1 MTRPIH
7 LVLFVKLWLIND
19 KNLYLSIWRN
29 WRINFCAEIS
39 LITWNKYTRIWE
51 KITVLFKF
59 SLSAIKELFWN
70 LRGVRRSCRPPPPPC
85 IRPWV
90 HPPNK
95 NVLLLTYEYA
105 SLFGKFVNT
114 YKYKHQ
120 VQYASLVHNN
130 KWYIETWVQIALIIN
145 RKV

>member
-1 MTRPIH
+1 MRRVLEFFRNKKMLIWTERRAADDFFEKNIFSVWH
-7 LVLFVKLWLIND
+7 LFFVP
-19 KNLYLSIWRN
+19 
-29 WRINFCAEIS
+29 
-39 LITWNKYTRIWE
+39 
-51 KITVLFKF
+51 
-59 SLSAIKELFWN
+59 LSAIEELFWN
-70 LRGVRRSCRPPPPPC
+70 LTGVRRSCRPPPPPG

-114 YKYKHQ
+114 YKYILQ
-120 VQYASLVHNN
+120 VQYASIVHNN
-130 KWYIETWVQIALIIN
+130 KWYIETWVHIALIIN